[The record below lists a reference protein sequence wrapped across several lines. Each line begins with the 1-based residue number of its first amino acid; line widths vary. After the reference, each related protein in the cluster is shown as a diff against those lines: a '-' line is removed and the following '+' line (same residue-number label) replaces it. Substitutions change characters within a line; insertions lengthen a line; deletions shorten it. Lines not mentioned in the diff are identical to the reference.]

1 MAQATDDETLSF
13 PPPQNYPWDLSDDEI
28 KVIIKE
34 TAEDFIR
41 RNDVN
46 LVLPNAWVTP
56 RRSTPTANIRLRGRA
71 GLTPVSLIPLAT
83 RELCCR
89 RLHPWHS
96 PRGLSKALLGSR
108 LLNLSRIGPASSDAD
123 KSEIAPGQG
132 RHYHSK
138 PRAMHQ
144 RLPSVTN
151 KRMFGLSVV
160 ESISIP

>member
-96 PRGLSKALLGSR
+96 PRGFSKALLGSR
-108 LLNLSRIGPASSDAD
+108 LLNLSELALPAQNRRQVGDRNEGPAAVRTPQPMTAD
-123 KSEIAPGQG
+123 
-132 RHYHSK
+132 
-138 PRAMHQ
+138 
-144 RLPSVTN
+144 
-151 KRMFGLSVV
+151 
-160 ESISIP
+160 